1 MPRLLPSLFGGT
13 RARHDVLL
21 YLEQVAIS
29 CRGREEGRRRGRRK
43 RREDRRSNTLWLV
56 HHHVAMVT
64 MSLPHIPQGMCVHC
78 SSSVSVPALT
88 SWMRV
93 GAGGIS
99 VSRYQRSLQHTW
111 EWVGGEVTHP
121 HTSGHVTSC
130 DTQDSYHNPAQSHLE
145 CIQLTGRGQTQN
157 VHDLNKNK
165 FSVEFLLSFAVSSF
179 SLQPNSAQH
188 TTMPEQYRRVP

>member
-1 MPRLLPSLFGGT
+1 MNLITSHHLPSCHTTVNTHLCGLDCGVLWDLVASDSVHGCLDNVHIMPRLLPSLFGGT

-21 YLEQVAIS
+21 YLEQIAIS
-29 CRGREEGRRRGRRK
+29 CRGREEGGSGRRK

-88 SWMRV
+88 SWTRV

-111 EWVGGEVTHP
+111 EWVGE
-121 HTSGHVTSC
+121 
-130 DTQDSYHNPAQSHLE
+130 
-145 CIQLTGRGQTQN
+145 R
-157 VHDLNKNK
+157 
-165 FSVEFLLSFAVSSF
+165 
-179 SLQPNSAQH
+179 
-188 TTMPEQYRRVP
+188 